1 MYKVDSIVRVI
12 TDDGTGEIMRVLND
26 DGNGVIHCAIGNDNV
41 ERFIDASDIELVTDK
56 QTIHEQTAP
65 LVPNVSGRTYDE
77 VHDDIVKM
85 FIQVVQWLRA
95 NGCDKKIELTI
106 SAENYDDKDMDVSF
120 EVGLGYETDIVSKDL
135 FRSAKIALARS
146 EENETLKPLSIPMF
160 VREH

>member
-1 MYKVDSIVRVI
+1 MYEVNSIVRII
-12 TDDGTGEIMRVLND
+12 TDDGDGEVMRVINQEGEVVQCASSD
-26 DGNGVIHCAIGNDNV
+26 DDN
-41 ERFIDASDIELVTDK
+41 ERFIDACDIELVTDS
-56 QTIHEQTAP
+56 QEIHKKMEP

-95 NGCDKKIELTI
+95 NGCDKKVELTI
-106 SAENYDDKDMDVSF
+106 SAENYDDRDMDVSF
-120 EVGLGYETDIVSKDL
+120 EVGLGYETNIVSKDL